1 MRALFRVDIKCEP
14 CKQPTTS
21 ESTITFAVKLYCCVQ
36 YVYVFRQIFI
46 ALAQLLLQTSADDV
60 VARAS
65 KFNVCLFIFRI
76 SLSLSP
82 YSRIVK
88 SNWRNNSL
96 MILLLG
102 VPTKQSGSSTSV
114 QLFELLFRQF
124 VCLSDIFIRHRRSA
138 AAECERW
145 QTKTPK
151 QIVEASGETVFSS
164 TSSNPP
170 HCQSET
176 CISSGIGCY
185 PPLSAST
192 TPTQEREASKYVL
205 NISISS
211 INQLFL
217 WNSK

>member
-1 MRALFRVDIKCEP
+1 MFFDKFSSHWLSSF
-14 CKQPTTS
+14 
-21 ESTITFAVKLYCCVQ
+21 
-36 YVYVFRQIFI
+36 
-46 ALAQLLLQTSADDV
+46 QTSADDV

-65 KFNVCLFIFRI
+65 KLDVCLFIFRI
-76 SLSLSP
+76 SLFLSP
-82 YSRIVK
+82 YSRVVK

-102 VPTKQSGSSTSV
+102 VPTRQSGSSTSV
-114 QLFELLFRQF
+114 QLFELLFRLF
-124 VCLSDIFIRHRRSA
+124 VCLSDIFIRHRRPAA

-145 QTKTPK
+145 RTKTPK

-176 CISSGIGCY
+176 CISSGIGCC

-205 NISISS
+205 NIPISS